1 MHGNALLRARS
12 RQRARGYR
20 RGSNLRSTAGRT
32 AVHPGTSFPHDAE
45 LLAASNLFAL
55 SCVSAGYAIPQQ
67 DELGDGTEKLS
78 SKRERVEAKRV
89 LAVRGHRQTLRSRT
103 RSKPGWTWVHCQAWR
118 DPRDG

>member
-1 MHGNALLRARS
+1 MHGNAHLRARS

-67 DELGDGTEKLS
+67 DGLGDGRCTCCTSPPS
-78 SKRERVEAKRV
+78 SQMICNSLPLLLLHK
-89 LAVRGHRQTLRSRT
+89 T
-103 RSKPGWTWVHCQAWR
+103 RKG
-118 DPRDG
+118 